1 LIIALVTSGLLHAL
15 EGDHAA
21 AANHLQEVVVMS
33 ADDCSEP
40 CCHDHDSQTHGA
52 TCSTMNGCSIGIPA
66 GGFALLAF
74 SGAVSTSPLVD
85 AAHAGRIQSPD
96 IRPPKLFR
104 NV

>member
-1 LIIALVTSGLLHAL
+1 
-15 EGDHAA
+15 
-21 AANHLQEVVVMS
+21 MS

-52 TCSTMNGCSIGIPA
+52 TCSTLNGCSFCAPIA
-66 GGFALLAF
+66 GAAFLARP
-74 SGAVSTSPLVD
+74 GADSASQILETV
-85 AAHAGRIQSPD
+85 HAGRIQSPD

>member
-1 LIIALVTSGLLHAL
+1 
-15 EGDHAA
+15 
-21 AANHLQEVVVMS
+21 
-33 ADDCSEP
+33 
-40 CCHDHDSQTHGA
+40 
-52 TCSTMNGCSIGIPA
+52 MNGCSIGIPA